1 MLCVCTKSLFM
12 YVASYGY
19 SKVLLCRRSTW
30 PAVARGPWCGAFA
43 GSRGD
48 TSTISWQRWRVWIQY
63 DEINGWFLF
72 YMDHHGLWIISI
84 ILFHDIISIWS
95 SKWFHYHNIPYY
107 GYGLNP
113 YGYNY
118 CGHLRQVE
126 LASTI
131 TDKQWVR
138 HHPDPLG
145 GISFEPGQISLTC
158 RIQWI
163 QWQHM
168 AESMYFWD
176 WGCWQCAGS
185 IQLWSYAILYNY
197 IQLCAIMDEVVD
209 ELCSQHASPFRGG
222 LDKPL

>member
-138 HHPDPLG
+138 HHPDPWEFPSSQVKYRWHAGYSGYSGNIWQNPCIFEIEGVGNVLG
-145 GISFEPGQISLTC
+145 ASNYD
-158 RIQWI
+158 
-163 QWQHM
+163 HM
-168 AESMYFWD
+168 QYYT
-176 WGCWQCAGS
+176 
-185 IQLWSYAILYNY
+185 IIYNYVQLWT
-197 IQLCAIMDEVVD
+197 
-209 ELCSQHASPFRGG
+209 R
-222 LDKPL
+222 

>member
-145 GISFEPGQISLTC
+145 GNFLRARSNIVDMPDTVDTVATYG
-158 RIQWI
+158 RI
-163 QWQHM
+163 HVFLRLRVLAM
-168 AESMYFWD
+168 
-176 WGCWQCAGS
+176 CWEHPIMIICNI
-185 IQLWSYAILYNY
+185 IQLYTTMCNY
-197 IQLCAIMDEVVD
+197 GRGSWWTMLPTCF
-209 ELCSQHASPFRGG
+209 PFSGRLG
-222 LDKPL
+222 